1 MQGYI
6 VEKTRIRSTSSAS
19 GHHSSPSG
27 HQKPGQTQHKEKR
40 GGSGLQPRQ
49 TLPNLFFFF
58 LGATILYFLMLAMVC
73 NHRHQRVPLASIL

>member
-1 MQGYI
+1 MRGYI
-6 VEKTRIRSTSSAS
+6 VEKTRIRPTSSAS

-40 GGSGLQPRQ
+40 RGSGLHPDKPS
-49 TLPNLFFFF
+49 LIFFFFF